1 MRFHDFPLLS
11 NRNLRNQENLKVRTY
26 NYAMSDMLSQI
37 FRLLVDVV
45 VPNLKD
51 IQASQ
56 AEQRLQTERLSRSL
70 EDFRAEMRVK
80 FAEVRAEIAAS
91 RLQVEDAMITLR
103 EAETAEAIDSIPHSK
118 KTLIH

>member
-1 MRFHDFPLLS
+1 MLSHNFQLLC
-11 NRNLRNQENLKVRTY
+11 NRNLRNQENIKVRAY

-45 VPNLKD
+45 VPSLKG

-56 AEQRLQTERLSRSL
+56 AEQRLQTEHLGRSL

-80 FAEVRAEIAAS
+80 FTEVRAEIAAS
-91 RLQVEDAMITLR
+91 RLQVEDAMVTLR
-103 EAETAEAIDSIPHSK
+103 EAESAKAIDSVPHGK

>member
-26 NYAMSDMLSQI
+26 NYAISDMLSQI

-45 VPNLKD
+45 VPNLKE
-51 IQASQ
+51 IQAGQ
-56 AEQRLQTERLSRSL
+56 AEQRLQTEQLSRSL

-80 FAEVRAEIAAS
+80 FTEIRAEIAAS
-91 RLQVEDAMITLR
+91 RLQVEDAMVTLR
-103 EAETAEAIDSIPHSK
+103 EAETAEAIDSVPHGK

>member
-1 MRFHDFPLLS
+1 MRLHDFQLP
-11 NRNLRNQENLKVRTY
+11 NHGNLRNQENLKVRAY

-37 FRLLVDVV
+37 FKLLVDVV
-45 VPNLKD
+45 VPNLKG

-56 AEQRLQTERLSRSL
+56 AEQRLQTEQLSRNL

-80 FAEVRAEIAAS
+80 FTEIRAEIAAS
-91 RLQVEDAMITLR
+91 RLQVEDAMVTLR
-103 EAETAEAIDSIPHSK
+103 EAETSSANDPAPHGK